1 MKKLLVTLLATA
13 SLTAPTI
20 AFSGT
25 QVVEVK
31 DKGEVEMHS
40 NLHSGV
46 EIIILRFDE
55 PIPNLSNKI
64 VEFEHNQST
73 GTIYSTKDAV
83 RFFSNSDKVFVE
95 FNKSMAE
102 IAGSSG
108 RVESWHRAGVP
119 VTSVTDNGKTKT
131 TTYQS
136 VMVQTGAS
144 AFVSVSDFDAAQ
156 RAKVTLKIHQIVP
169 TSGTEV
175 SPYFGS
181 ANATLGGDEILPMFW
196 LNDGTQYC
204 ALITLHVSRG
214 KI

>member
-1 MKKLLVTLLATA
+1 MKKLLVTLLAAA
-13 SLTAPTI
+13 SLTASTI
-20 AFSGT
+20 GFGGT
-25 QVVEVK
+25 QAVEVK
-31 DKGEVEMHS
+31 DKGEVEMDS
-40 NLHSGV
+40 NLHSSV

-64 VEFEHNQST
+64 VEFEHTQST

-108 RVESWHRAGVP
+108 RVESWHRTGVP

-131 TTYQS
+131 TTYKS

-144 AFVSVSDFDAAQ
+144 AFVSVSDFDPAQ
-156 RAKVTLKIHQIVP
+156 RAKVTLKIHQIVR
-169 TSGTEV
+169 TSGTDV
-175 SPYFGS
+175 SPYFG
-181 ANATLGGDEILPMFW
+181 NATNTLRGGEILPMFW
-196 LNDGTQYC
+196 LNDGSQYC
-204 ALITLHVSRG
+204 ALLTLHVSSG